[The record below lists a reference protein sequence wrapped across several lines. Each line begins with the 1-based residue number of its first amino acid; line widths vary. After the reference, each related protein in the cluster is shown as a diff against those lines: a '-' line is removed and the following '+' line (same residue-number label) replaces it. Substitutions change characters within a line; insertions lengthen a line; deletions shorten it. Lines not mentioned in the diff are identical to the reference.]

1 MKEQRKGD
9 AMVRHIDNELQELKD
24 LILQMGGFVEKALD
38 SATSA
43 VMKFTPE
50 ALATVQKYEL
60 KINELQIRVDEA
72 CVNLLAKQA
81 PVARD
86 LRLVFAIVK
95 INTDLE
101 RMGDQC
107 VNIALVASDFPK
119 GDIKVPQKIQTM
131 STEVK
136 KIVRSALDSFAR
148 QDIHLANAVL
158 SQDDQIDQ
166 LKDDLILENK
176 KEMESNSAK
185 VEVGL
190 GWIATAK
197 NLERMAD
204 HATNIAEEV
213 IYLMTGADVRH
224 GHSMTAGS

>member
-1 MKEQRKGD
+1 MEQRKGD
-9 AMVRHIDNELQELKD
+9 AMVRHIDNELQELKN

-38 SATSA
+38 SAASA
-43 VMKFTPE
+43 VFKFTPE
-50 ALATVQKYEL
+50 ALETVQKFEA
-60 KINELQIRVDEA
+60 KINELQIRIDEA

-86 LRLVFAIVK
+86 LRLVIAIVK

-101 RMGDQC
+101 RMGDQA
-107 VNIALVASDFPK
+107 VNIALVASDFPQA
-119 GDIKVPQKIQTM
+119 DFQVPPKIQTM
-131 STEVK
+131 AAEVK
-136 KIVRSALDSFAR
+136 KIVRASLDSFAR
-148 QDIHLANAVL
+148 QDIPLAKLVL

-166 LKDDLILENK
+166 LKDDVILENRR
-176 KEMESNSAK
+176 EMEKNSAM
-185 VEVGL
+185 VEAGL

-213 IYLMTGADVRH
+213 IYLMTGADIRH
-224 GHSMTAGS
+224 GHSEITGS